1 MKLAL
6 IVLATTLSLAGCA
19 SISAKEEVRNKVAAA
34 CADKPNESAR
44 ERCVDNELAM
54 MTAADRAVQRSRYQ
68 QQLDRE
74 NREALRQAYGVPRE
88 YSRESYD
95 NGLRIPGAPR

>member
-1 MKLAL
+1 MKCAM
-6 IVLATTLSLAGCA
+6 IAIAATLSLAGCA
-19 SISAKEEVRNKVAAA
+19 SISAKEDVRNKVAAA
-34 CADKPNESAR
+34 CADQPDDLTR
-44 ERCVDNELAM
+44 ERCIDDELAM
-54 MTAADRAVQRSRYQ
+54 MTAADRSAQRSRYQ

-95 NGLRIPGAPR
+95 NGLRIPGSPR